1 MDESSMLLVA
11 VAPEMSTE
19 AANISTQPLTD
30 YASSLQ
36 SHGVSTAVQITP
48 VPSWYEW
55 YELLFDAPGQNGES
69 AMMTSRLFSR
79 DTLAYRSRVLLV
91 GSHLVTP

>member
-1 MDESSMLLVA
+1 MDGFSKLFVA
-11 VAPEMSTE
+11 VVPEMTTE

-36 SHGVSTAVQITP
+36 SHGVSPAVQITP

-55 YELLFDAPGQNGES
+55 YELFFDAPGQNGES
-69 AMMTSRLFSR
+69 ALMASRLFSQ
-79 DTLAYRSRVLLV
+79 DPLAYRSRVLLV
-91 GSHLVTP
+91 GSHLLTP

>member
-1 MDESSMLLVA
+1 MDEFSMVFVT

-36 SHGVSTAVQITP
+36 SHGVSPAVQITP

-69 AMMTSRLFSR
+69 AMMTSHLFSQ
-79 DTLAYRSRVLLV
+79 DPLAYRSRVLLV

>member
-1 MDESSMLLVA
+1 MDEFSMVFVT

-36 SHGVSTAVQITP
+36 SHGVSPAVQITP

-55 YELLFDAPGQNGES
+55 YELFFDAPGQNGES
-69 AMMTSRLFSR
+69 AMMTSHLFSQ
-79 DTLAYRSRVLLV
+79 DPLAYRSRVLLV
-91 GSHLVTP
+91 GSHLLTP